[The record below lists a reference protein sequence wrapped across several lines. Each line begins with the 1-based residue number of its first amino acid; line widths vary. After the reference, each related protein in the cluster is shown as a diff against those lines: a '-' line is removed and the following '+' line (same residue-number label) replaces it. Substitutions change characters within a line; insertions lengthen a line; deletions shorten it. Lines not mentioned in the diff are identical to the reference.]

1 LIAPLRPYIS
11 KSVQEMCM
19 SELAGGCLCG
29 AIQYLVAAE
38 PIMSGACHCRDCQYV
53 SGGAPA
59 YAMLFAKAAFKLTK
73 GTPRAFWSVSE
84 RGNRVARS
92 FCEVCGTPLF
102 AENATRPEF
111 IAIKVGSLSDPSVF
125 KPAWHIWT
133 RSAQSWHAV
142 DPALPRWEQ
151 DPEMISRVPS
161 V

>member
-1 LIAPLRPYIS
+1 
-11 KSVQEMCM
+11 M

-151 DPEMISRVPS
+151 DPGMICLVPS